1 MTNFKQ
7 IQNMKNK
14 KIFLIFNLL
23 IIILFIS
30 CKGKNEYS
38 EESKALVLVRCN
50 FTNLAIKYT
59 DTKTDLK
66 KEIDCLCY
74 LDKIQKALEQRI
86 LSTPNGA
93 GFKKPGSM
101 NKKKTGY
108 RGQKAKGPK

>member
-1 MTNFKQ
+1 M
-7 IQNMKNK
+7 
-14 KIFLIFNLL
+14 
-23 IIILFIS
+23 
-30 CKGKNEYS
+30 GKH
-38 EESKALVLVRCN
+38 
-50 FTNLAIKYT
+50 
-59 DTKTDLK
+59 
-66 KEIDCLCY
+66 